1 MHISLL
7 PARASTK
14 ETQARKAQNK
24 KEYQSSW
31 THSKGVVKVTV
42 GQVQEK
48 GHPPKPPTKLDQNLS
63 VFFFQN
69 RKLRV
74 PLCGRSVVA
83 KFLAAHPTPWQQW
96 TVVLMVSRWCSEGE
110 PSLPT
115 IFVKLASESRYSS
128 ISPCGGNA
136 QARWLLERLY
146 KLQAYRMIAI
156 FSYFRWHSF
165 PDCQNIPN
173 VSRNISY
180 THPEATTCKCPSA
193 EQYHLCLVHE
203 WLVACTNTYKYACL
217 RMEEAWLLDE

>member
-1 MHISLL
+1 MLLGAMHISLL

-14 ETQARKAQNK
+14 ETQERKAQNK
-24 KEYQSSW
+24 KGYQSSW

-69 RKLRV
+69 PKLGV

-83 KFLAAHPTPWQQW
+83 KFLASHPTPWQQW

-128 ISPCGGNA
+128 MSPCGGNA

-146 KLQAYRMIAI
+146 KQPLCAPRITEGVQN
-156 FSYFRWHSF
+156 
-165 PDCQNIPN
+165 DCDFFLLPLALL
-173 VSRNISY
+173 
-180 THPEATTCKCPSA
+180 PGLP
-193 EQYHLCLVHE
+193 
-203 WLVACTNTYKYACL
+203 KYPK
-217 RMEEAWLLDE
+217 RI